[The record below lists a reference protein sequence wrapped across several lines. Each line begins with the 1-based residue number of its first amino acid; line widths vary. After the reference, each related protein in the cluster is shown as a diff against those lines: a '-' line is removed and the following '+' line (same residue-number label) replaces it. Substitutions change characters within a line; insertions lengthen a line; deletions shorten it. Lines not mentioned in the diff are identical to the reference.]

1 MLSLFRRSS
10 PAVEP
15 AEMMTIEPMRFADV
29 PIVSC
34 IEEDSFEDPWP
45 HQAFDHAIADSR
57 QRAYVVRREE
67 TIIGYAVIHVSAES
81 HQITNLAVVRE
92 HRRHGIASKV
102 VGHLQSLLGQKPFMC
117 LYAEVRES
125 NLPAQLF
132 FKKLGFQ
139 WISTYRNGHND
150 REDSYLMQW
159 RVGSHRHLSDS
170 MRQVEG

>member
-15 AEMMTIEPMRFADV
+15 VGMMTIEPMRFADV
-29 PIVSC
+29 PFVSC
-34 IEEDSFEDPWP
+34 IEEDCFEDPWP
-45 HQAFDHAIADSR
+45 HQAFDHAITDSR
-57 QRAYVVRREE
+57 QRACVVRENG
-67 TIIGYAVIHVSAES
+67 TIVGYAVVHVSAES

-92 HRRHGIASKV
+92 YRRRGIASKI
-102 VGHLQSLLGQKPFMC
+102 VGHLQLLLGQKPFMC

-125 NLPAQLF
+125 NLSAQLL

-139 WISTYRNGHND
+139 WISTYRNGYAD